1 MDSGLSAAYWNQR
14 YRDSNTPWDIGYVS
28 PPLQHFFDQIQDKSL
43 RILIPGAGRAYEA
56 LYLHQQGFD
65 QVWVCDWAKESFTYL
80 RKQAPD
86 FPEERLLIGDFF
98 ELALEVDLVVEQ
110 TFFCALPR
118 ERRAD
123 YVRKMAQLLSDNG
136 KLMGL
141 LFAAEFPHA
150 GPPFGGSEAEYR
162 ELLHTH
168 FEIDQMTLAPDSI
181 KPRLGRELFFV
192 ATKKD

>member
-1 MDSGLSAAYWNQR
+1 MDSGLSAAYWDQR

-28 PPLQHFFDQIQDKSL
+28 PPLQHFLDKITDKSL

-65 QVWVCDWAKESFTYL
+65 QVWVCDWAKESFAYL
-80 RKQAPD
+80 QKQAPD
-86 FPEERLLIGDFF
+86 FPAEHFLMGDFF
-98 ELALEVDLVVEQ
+98 ELELEVDLVVEQ

-123 YVRKMAQLLSDNG
+123 YVQKMAQLLSQNG

-141 LFAAEFPHA
+141 LFAAEFTHA

-162 ELLHTH
+162 DLLSVH
-168 FEIDQMTLAPDSI
+168 FEIDQMALAPDSI

-192 ATKKD
+192 ASKKD